1 MCVIL
6 ITINLEINKLVR
18 ILYKN
23 YIMAYKR
30 QLQTALDRLD
40 QGLARV
46 HSMVKRGKNADAI
59 HFMEN
64 DLKELYD
71 ELQNIITI
79 TPENDQSRVG
89 FLE

>member
-1 MCVIL
+1 MKVQDLKKDVYL
-6 ITINLEINKLVR
+6 IKIYN
-18 ILYKN
+18 
-23 YIMAYKR
+23 MAYKR
-30 QLQTALDRLD
+30 QLQIALDRLD

-46 HSMVKRGKNADAI
+46 HSMIKRGKNADAI

-71 ELQNIITI
+71 ELQNIVTI

>member
-1 MCVIL
+1 
-6 ITINLEINKLVR
+6 
-18 ILYKN
+18 
-23 YIMAYKR
+23 MAYKR

-46 HSMVKRGKNADAI
+46 HSMVKRGKNAEAI

-71 ELQNIITI
+71 ELQNIINI

-89 FLE
+89 FL

>member
-1 MCVIL
+1 
-6 ITINLEINKLVR
+6 
-18 ILYKN
+18 
-23 YIMAYKR
+23 MAYKR
-30 QLQTALDRLD
+30 QLQIALDRLD

-46 HSMVKRGKNADAI
+46 HSMIKRGKNAEAI

-71 ELQNIITI
+71 ELQNIISI
-79 TPENDQSRVG
+79 TPETDQSRVG

>member
-1 MCVIL
+1 
-6 ITINLEINKLVR
+6 
-18 ILYKN
+18 
-23 YIMAYKR
+23 MAYKR

-46 HSMVKRGKNADAI
+46 HSMVKRGKNAEAV

-89 FLE
+89 FL

>member
-1 MCVIL
+1 
-6 ITINLEINKLVR
+6 
-18 ILYKN
+18 
-23 YIMAYKR
+23 MAYKR
-30 QLQTALDRLD
+30 QLQIALDRLD

-46 HSMVKRGKNADAI
+46 HSMVKRGKNAEAV

-79 TPENDQSRVG
+79 TPESDQSRVG

>member
-1 MCVIL
+1 
-6 ITINLEINKLVR
+6 
-18 ILYKN
+18 
-23 YIMAYKR
+23 MAYKR

-46 HSMVKRGKNADAI
+46 HSMVKRGKNTDAI